1 MTTENSAAPMD
12 EWELSKE
19 NVQPLKSGRK
29 VEHLT
34 AALQQQTKPNN
45 VDHRQQI
52 ILQRQ

>member
-1 MTTENSAAPMD
+1 MD

-29 VEHLT
+29 VANLT
-34 AALQQQTKPNN
+34 AALQLQTQPNN
-45 VDHRQQI
+45 VDRQQI